1 MMSINK
7 YLVILLVSTI
17 FLSCTNESKEKKML
31 NKKDSIGLYGNP
43 ITKERNNDPSLLFK
57 QPNLYLNKEVLIT
70 GKILEVCPMRG
81 CWINIEVPKNPQNY
95 IRVKVTDGEIVFP
108 LSSKG
113 KNAKVQG
120 IFQKLEF
127 SYEQA
132 KNWKIHLEEEKG
144 NAIDPDTILV
154 SPEDLVEYRIIGSGI
169 KIF

>member
-1 MMSINK
+1 
-7 YLVILLVSTI
+7 
-17 FLSCTNESKEKKML
+17 
-31 NKKDSIGLYGNP
+31 
-43 ITKERNNDPSLLFK
+43 
-57 QPNLYLNKEVLIT
+57 
-70 GKILEVCPMRG
+70 MRG
-81 CWINIEVPKNPQNY
+81 CWINIEVQKNPQNY

-144 NAIDPDTILV
+144 NSIDPDTILV